1 MFFRKHHR
9 TYEARLAT
17 PGDVVAIQQ
26 LMASTWR
33 VFLRMPP
40 NEALRRVPSDLA
52 WVASEG
58 DRIGGFLLAE
68 IRTRAIAFIT
78 AAAARGDWPGTSYLD
93 TFLPLAESTLRA
105 KGVTGLVQI
114 GHAPWL
120 TSILS
125 RRGFAS
131 RDWVVTYEWQ
141 YQPVTV
147 SGNPSVRVRSAHLR
161 DLPTLLSL
169 DERIFDPIWHKP
181 AGNFEEALAQAY
193 VFTVAEKE
201 GQIVGYLW
209 CDRHERH
216 GHITRLAVQPGWEG
230 KGVGTRLLTE
240 ALTVMGKAGIGWITL
255 NTQESN
261 QRSRML
267 YEHHGFR
274 LLDDRVDVLW
284 KEL

>member
-1 MFFRKHHR
+1 MYSRKYHR

-17 PGDVVAIQQ
+17 PEDAAAIQQ

-33 VFLRMPP
+33 VYLRVPP
-40 NEALRRVPSDLA
+40 NEAIRRLPSDLA
-52 WVASEG
+52 WVAGEG

-68 IRTRAIAFIT
+68 IRPRAVAFIT
-78 AAAARGDWPGTSYLD
+78 AAAASGDWQVASYLD
-93 TFLPLAESTLRA
+93 TFLPLAESALQA
-105 KGVTGLVQI
+105 QGATGLVQI

-120 TSILS
+120 TTILS
-125 RRGFAS
+125 RRGFVS

-141 YQPVTV
+141 YRPVTV
-147 SGNPSVRVRSAHLR
+147 SGNPSVHIRSAHLR
-161 DLPTLLSL
+161 DLPALLSL

-181 AGNFEEALAQAY
+181 AGTLEEALAQAY
-193 VFTVAEKE
+193 LFTVAEKE
-201 GQIVGYLW
+201 GQIIGYLW

-240 ALTVMGKAGIGWITL
+240 ALAAMGKAGISWITL

-274 LLDDRVDVLW
+274 LLADRVGVLW
-284 KEL
+284 KDL